1 MSEQNKASEIKMDS
15 NDLYRE
21 EIFTDRK
28 MGTIRVMTP
37 ISDDGATDISRP
49 VLYLGQ
55 TQIMTPMGT
64 LPIAFEIDAQSLSEA
79 VSKFGDG
86 AKQAIDHTMDELK
99 ELRRQAASQ
108 IVIPEAGGGG
118 GFSGPGGMPGG
129 GNIQFP

>member
-1 MSEQNKASEIKMDS
+1 MSTQDSEIKMDS
-15 NDLYRE
+15 NTLYRE
-21 EIFTDRK
+21 ETFTDRK

-37 ISDDGATDISRP
+37 VTDDGATDIERS

-64 LPIAFEIDAQSLSEA
+64 LPIAFEIEAESLAEA
-79 VSKFGDG
+79 VDKFGAG
-86 AKQAIDHTMDELK
+86 AKQAIDQAMEEIK

-118 GFSGPGGMPGG
+118 FGGGAPGG
-129 GNIQFP
+129 GKIQIP

>member
-1 MSEQNKASEIKMDS
+1 MSTEKTSDFNMDS
-15 NDLYRE
+15 KTLYRE

-28 MGTIRVMTP
+28 TGTVRVMTP
-37 ISDDGATDISRP
+37 VTDDGATDIERP
-49 VLYLGQ
+49 VLYMGQ

-64 LPIAFEIDAQSLSEA
+64 LPISFEIEASSLTEA

-86 AKQAIDHTMDELK
+86 AKQAVEQTMDELK

-118 GFSGPGGMPGG
+118 FGGPAGGAPGG
-129 GNIQFP
+129 GKIQL